1 MLEYAGNAPNCY
13 ANSAAMLLKSIGED
27 IQIVN
32 TLTGYLS

>member
-1 MLEYAGNAPNCY
+1 MLEYVGNAPYCY

-32 TLTGYLS
+32 PLTGYLS